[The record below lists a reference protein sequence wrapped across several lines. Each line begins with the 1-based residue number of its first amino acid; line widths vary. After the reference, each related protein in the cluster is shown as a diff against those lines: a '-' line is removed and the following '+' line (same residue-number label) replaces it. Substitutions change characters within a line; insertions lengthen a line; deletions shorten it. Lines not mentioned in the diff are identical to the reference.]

1 MKPRV
6 HCFRRGLWLAALVGS
21 LPLPGADILRLIGVH
36 EPGLASSED
45 SPRLGGLSGLDYEAS
60 TDRWVAISDDKSE
73 HGPARG
79 YVLKIDYDQAGVSA
93 VTVTG
98 MVPLRRPDSSAYPAA
113 DEPDFESIR
122 LDPNGNGFWHT
133 DEGSARTG
141 RPPFVR
147 HATMGGRFVA
157 DLTLPAMFDLLP
169 GQQAGLRPNLAFEGL
184 AFSADGQSLW
194 LAAEGPLWQDGPVA
208 SVAAGTLTR
217 LSRLDRAGRLLAQY
231 AYPLGPV
238 PIAPAVG
245 KLADNGVAEILALA
259 ENRLL
264 VLERS
269 GRQDEAGVWHFT
281 ARLFKADCAG
291 ATDVR
296 AVPALAGAAVR
307 PAAKRLLFDFSAP
320 GLPPVDN
327 LEGVSFGRKLANGH
341 DTLVFISDD
350 NFNANQTT
358 QVWVFEVLPSKSA
371 QP

>member
-1 MKPRV
+1 MNELG
-6 HCFRRGLWLAALVGS
+6 H
-21 LPLPGADILRLIGVH
+21 
-36 EPGLASSED
+36 ASSED
-45 SPRLGGLSGLDYEAS
+45 SPRLGGLSGLDYDAKH
-60 TDRWVAISDDKSE
+60 DRWLAISDDKSE
-73 HGPARG
+73 HGPARMHA
-79 YVLKIDYDQAGVSA
+79 VKIDYDQNGVSA
-93 VTVTG
+93 ATVAG
-98 MVPLRRPDSSAYPAA
+98 AVPLLRPDGSTYPVA

-122 LDPNGNGFWHT
+122 LDPNGNGLWHT
-133 DEGSARTG
+133 DEGSARKG

-147 HATMGGRFVA
+147 HATMNGKSLA
-157 DLTLPAMFDLLP
+157 DLTLPAMFDFLP

-184 AFSADGQSLW
+184 AFSVDGQSLW
-194 LAAEGPLWQDGPVA
+194 LAVEGPLWQDGPVA
-208 SVAAGTLTR
+208 SVAAGALTR
-217 LSRLDRAGRLLAQY
+217 LSRMDRAGRLLAQY

-281 ARLFKADCAG
+281 ARLFEADCAG

-296 AVPALAGAAVR
+296 AVPALAGAGVR

-358 QVWVFEVLPSKSA
+358 QVWVFEVLPAKPA